1 MKKPRRILLVLMA
14 VATLIV
20 TQAGCRRKQIK
31 NQTAQKIVGQ
41 RLHLKGYYRRLP
53 WKQGGRQEAM
63 TMALAGTTV
72 PLAQF
77 PFTASKD
84 GQNYTSVVVGTS
96 PFSQPPTGSTINAVI
111 VPLKV
116 TIGSTT
122 FDPTVPN
129 SCDLNMSAL
138 NRFRQSPLANDVPGL
153 TMNGIDLGNVQF
165 INGQR
170 RAEFWTT
177 IQGSPDYQNELH
189 YSFASP
195 YTLTAALVAAHGTT
209 AGNGCAQIGILSTN
223 WLDGILQSTVLPALT
238 TSGVVSPTA
247 VVLFL
252 FENTVQSDS
261 DPPDTS
267 SCCILGYHSAVGAPV
282 QTYAT
287 IDWDTSGNFSGTS
300 DASIASHEIGEWMD
314 DPLAYNATPPWG
326 NVGQVSG
333 CQDNWEVGDPLSG
346 TLMPPITLNG
356 KEYQM
361 QELAFFSWYFNKDRD
376 PSVGAGGKFSSNGTF
391 QGPAKACPPGGTN

>member
-1 MKKPRRILLVLMA
+1 MKKQKRILLVLMA
-14 VATLIV
+14 GATLIAS
-20 TQAGCRRKQIK
+20 QGGCRRRPIK
-31 NQTAQKIVGQ
+31 NATAKKIVGQ
-41 RLHLKGYYRRLP
+41 KLHLQGYYRRFP

-72 PLAQF
+72 PLAQYS
-77 PFTASKD
+77 FTASKD

-96 PFSQPPTGSTINAVI
+96 PFSQPLTGSTINAVV

-129 SCDLNMSAL
+129 SCDSNISAL
-138 NRFRQSPLANDVPGL
+138 TRFRQSPLGNDIPDL
-153 TMNGIDLGNVQF
+153 TMNGVDLGNVQF

-209 AGNGCAQIGILSTN
+209 AGDGCAQIGILSTN
-223 WLDGILQSTVLPALT
+223 WLDGILQNTVLPALT

-252 FENTVQSDS
+252 FKNTVQSDS
-261 DPPDTS
+261 DPPDTT

-287 IDWDTSGNFSGTS
+287 IDWDTSGNFSGVS

-314 DPLAYNATPPWG
+314 DPLAYNPTPPWG

-333 CQDNWEVGDPLSG
+333 CQGNWEVGDPLSG
-346 TLMPPITLNG
+346 ILMPPITMNG

-361 QELAFFSWYFNKDRD
+361 QELAFFSWYFNEAGA

>member
-1 MKKPRRILLVLMA
+1 MEKPRRILLVLMA

-53 WKQGGRQEAM
+53 WKQGGRQQAM

-165 INGQR
+165 INAQR

>member
-1 MKKPRRILLVLMA
+1 MKKQKRILLVLMA
-14 VATLIV
+14 GATLVATH
-20 TQAGCRRKQIK
+20 AGCRRKPTK
-31 NQTAQKIVGQ
+31 NESTKKIVGQ
-41 RLHLKGYYRRLP
+41 KLHLKGYYRRFA

-63 TMALAGTTV
+63 TMALAGTTI
-72 PLAQF
+72 PLGQYS
-77 PFTASKD
+77 FTASKD
-84 GQNYTSVVVGTS
+84 GQNYTAVVVGTS
-96 PFSQPPTGSTINAVI
+96 PVSQPLTGSTINAVV
-111 VPLKV
+111 VPLRV
-116 TIGSTT
+116 TIGATT

-129 SCDLNMSAL
+129 SCDSNISAL
-138 NRFRQSPLANDVPGL
+138 TRIRQSPLVNDVPDL
-153 TMNGIDLGNVQF
+153 TMNGVDLGNVQF

-177 IQGSPDYQNELH
+177 IQGSRDYQNELH

-195 YTLTAALVAAHGTT
+195 YTLTAALVAGHGTT
-209 AGNGCAQIGILSTN
+209 AGNGCAEIGILSTN
-223 WLDGILQSTVLPALT
+223 WLDGILQSTVLPTLT

-261 DPPDTS
+261 DPPDIS
-267 SCCILGYHSAVGAPV
+267 SCCILGYHSAVGTPV
-282 QTYAT
+282 QTYAS
-287 IDWDTSGNFSGTS
+287 IDWDTSGNFSGVS

-314 DPLAYNATPPWG
+314 DPLAYNDTPPWG

-333 CQDNWEVGDPLSG
+333 CQSNWEVGDPLSG
-346 TLMPPITLNG
+346 TLMPPITMNG

-361 QELAFFSWYFNKDRD
+361 QELAFFSWYFNKDGD

-391 QGPAKACPPGGTN
+391 QRPAKACPPGGTN

>member
-1 MKKPRRILLVLMA
+1 MKKQKRILLVLMA
-14 VATLIV
+14 GATLV
-20 TQAGCRRKQIK
+20 ATQAGCRRKPIT
-31 NQTAQKIVGQ
+31 NETAKKIVGQ
-41 RLHLKGYYRRLP
+41 KLHLKGYYRRFP
-53 WKQGGRQEAM
+53 WKQGGPQEAM
-63 TMALAGTTV
+63 TMAMAGTTV
-72 PLAQF
+72 PLGQYS
-77 PFTASKD
+77 FTASKD
-84 GQNYTSVVVGTS
+84 GQNYTVVVVGTS
-96 PFSQPPTGSTINAVI
+96 PVSQPLTGSTINAVV
-111 VPLKV
+111 VPLRV
-116 TIGSTT
+116 TIGATT

-129 SCDLNMSAL
+129 SCDSNISGLT
-138 NRFRQSPLANDVPGL
+138 RFRQSPLVNDVPDL
-153 TMNGIDLGNVQF
+153 TMDDIDLGKVQF

-177 IQGSPDYQNELH
+177 IQGSPAYQNELN

-195 YTLTAALVAAHGTT
+195 YTLTAAVVAGHGTT
-209 AGNGCAQIGILSTN
+209 AGSGCAEIGILSTN

-238 TSGVVSPTA
+238 SSGVVSPTA

-252 FENTVQSDS
+252 FKNTVQSDS
-261 DPPDTS
+261 DPPNAS

-287 IDWDTSGNFSGTS
+287 IDWDTSGNFSDVS

-314 DPLAYNATPPWG
+314 DPLAYNNTPPWG

-333 CQDNWEVGDPLSG
+333 CQANWEVGDPLSG
-346 TLMPPITLNG
+346 TLMPPITMNG
-356 KEYQM
+356 KQYQM
-361 QELAFFSWYFNKDRD
+361 QELAFFSWYFNKGGD

>member
-1 MKKPRRILLVLMA
+1 MKKQKPILVVLMA
-14 VATLIV
+14 LATLIAI
-20 TQAGCRRKQIK
+20 QAGCGRKPVK
-31 NQTAQKIVGQ
+31 NQAAKKAVGQ
-41 RLHLKGYYRRLP
+41 RLHLKGYYRRFP

-63 TMALAGTTV
+63 TMALAGTTI

-77 PFTASKD
+77 SFTASKD
-84 GQNYTSVVVGTS
+84 GQNYTSVVVGSS
-96 PFSQPPTGSTINAVI
+96 PFSQPLTGSTINAVI
-111 VPLKV
+111 VPVKV
-116 TIGSTT
+116 TIGSTA
-122 FDPTVPN
+122 FDPTIPN
-129 SCDLNMSAL
+129 SCDSNISAF
-138 NRFRQSPLANDVPGL
+138 NRFRQSPLVNDVPNL
-153 TMNGIDLGNVQF
+153 TMNGTDLGNVQF

-170 RAEFWTT
+170 RAEFWKT

-195 YTLTAALVAAHGTT
+195 YTLTAAVVAAHGTT
-209 AGNGCAQIGILSTN
+209 AGDGCAQIGILSTN

-238 TSGVVSPTA
+238 SSGVVSPTA
-247 VVLFL
+247 VAVFL

-287 IDWDTSGNFSGTS
+287 IDWDTSGNFSGVS

-333 CQDNWEVGDPLSG
+333 CQANWEVGDPLSG
-346 TLMPPITLNG
+346 NLMQPITMNG

-361 QELAFFSWYFNKDRD
+361 QELAFYSWFFNKTND

>member
-14 VATLIV
+14 VATLIG

>member
-1 MKKPRRILLVLMA
+1 MEKPRRILLVLMA

-53 WKQGGRQEAM
+53 WKQGGRQQAM

-391 QGPAKACPPGGTN
+391 PGPAKACPPGGTN

>member
-53 WKQGGRQEAM
+53 WKQGGRQQAM

>member
-1 MKKPRRILLVLMA
+1 MEKPRRILLVLMA

-53 WKQGGRQEAM
+53 WKQGGRQQAM